1 MADANKGPKITLYWL
16 EQSRAQRILWLL
28 EELHLTYSLKTFK
41 RGHDM
46 LAPKE
51 LKDVHPLGKSPLL
64 SIETPGSPDSKPLV
78 LAESGLIMEYLCDHF
93 GGDKLVPR
101 RYIAG
106 KEDQVG
112 GETEEWMRYRYFMH
126 YTEGSFMPFLVMQLV
141 MDSIRNAPVPFFI
154 KPLTGMVASKVEQAF
169 VAPNLTSHFEFLE
182 DQLKTAPGG
191 GPYLC
196 GRELTATDIMMSFPV
211 IAALGKMPGLRARYP
226 RLAEY
231 ADKLQ
236 AMDGYKRAVAKV
248 EEIDGSFTAY
258 A

>member
-1 MADANKGPKITLYWL
+1 MADANKGAKITLYWL
-16 EQSRAQRILWLL
+16 EHSRAQRILWLL
-28 EELHLTYSLKTFK
+28 EELNLTYELKTFK
-41 RGHDM
+41 RGRDM

-64 SIETPGSPDSKPLV
+64 SIETPSSPKPLV

-101 RYIAG
+101 RYVAG
-106 KEDQVG
+106 KEDQPG
-112 GETEEWMRYRYFMH
+112 GETEEWMRYRYYMH

-141 MDSIRNAPVPFFI
+141 MDSIRNAPVPFFV

-169 VAPNLTSHFEFLE
+169 VAPNLTSHFKFLE
-182 DQLKTAPGG
+182 EQLKTAPGG

-196 GRELTATDIMMSFPV
+196 GRELSAADIMMSFPV
-211 IAALGKMPGLRARYP
+211 IASLIKMPDLRVQYP
-226 RLAEY
+226 KLADY
-231 ADKLQ
+231 TDKLQ
-236 AMDGYKRAVAKV
+236 VMDGYKRAVAKV
-248 EEIDGSFTAY
+248 EEIDGSFSAY

>member
-1 MADANKGPKITLYWL
+1 
-16 EQSRAQRILWLL
+16 
-28 EELHLTYSLKTFK
+28 
-41 RGHDM
+41 M

-64 SIETPGSPDSKPLV
+64 SIETPGSPNSKPLV

-93 GGDKLVPR
+93 EGDKLVPQ
-101 RYIAG
+101 RYVAG
-106 KEDQVG
+106 KEDQLC

-141 MDSIRNAPVPFFI
+141 MDSEFSFPSPGSSLMKVKLTHPGIRNAPVPFFI

-191 GPYLC
+191 GQYLC
-196 GRELTATDIMMSFPV
+196 GRELTAADIMMSFPV

-236 AMDGYKRAVAKV
+236 AIDGYKRAVAKV
-248 EEIDGSFTAY
+248 EEIEGSFTAY